1 MAEILQ
7 ARVEEI
13 LEMIYIDVKRAGFDD
28 MVAAGLV
35 LTGGT
40 ASLPGIV
47 ELSEL
52 VLRLPVRTGIPRRIH
67 GLADSIN
74 SPAYATS
81 VGLLNWAIAENG
93 HSNGNGNGK
102 LDFKLPGI
110 ELGGVFAAAG
120 KWLKTLIPK

>member
-1 MAEILQ
+1 
-7 ARVEEI
+7 
-13 LEMIYIDVKRAGFDD
+13 MIYIDVKRAGFDD

-40 ASLPGIV
+40 ASIPGLV

-52 VLRLPVRTGIPRRIH
+52 VLRMPVRTGIPRRIH

-81 VGLLNWAIAENG
+81 VGLLQWASAEAEPT
-93 HSNGNGNGK
+93 GNGRKPNLKMPAVNVNVSG
-102 LDFKLPGI
+102 FVG
-110 ELGGVFAAAG
+110 AAG
-120 KWLKTLIPK
+120 RWLKTLIPK